1 MGFYALN
8 SLKISVYS
16 EWNRP
21 KAHLC
26 FMIET
31 DCCIVSCSPPPV
43 F

>member
-8 SLKISVYS
+8 SLKISVHS
-16 EWNRP
+16 EWNQP
-21 KAHLC
+21 KAHL
-26 FMIET
+26 FLMIET